1 MFQVYLFFLL
11 KPAEVFFLECSSLK
25 ELEHLRVIISNYPIR
40 AKFGCQTQ
48 IRMLFLITTLFQDS
62 DQNYD
67 LVAAVHGFRSRSVSN
82 QDAVAGF

>member
-11 KPAEVFFLECSSLK
+11 KPAKVFFLECSSLK

-62 DQNYD
+62 D